1 MPSPA
6 ATSTSSSPVSQQH
19 GRDCPC
25 TAEER
30 SDFVTWVG
38 RLVHDHRA
46 YLARIAR
53 SEGAGAEDA
62 FDIVQEVFQTFLT
75 LPQARTLV
83 DAQTESAKLLT
94 VLVRNAAR
102 NRRRLAAVARP
113 HHSDAALLDALPAA
127 APSVDELIAAA
138 EDELKLRGCVQRL
151 NDVQRM
157 VVTLRMLD
165 EVDGENVA
173 RTLGITPG
181 HVAVLLHRAKVN
193 LQACMTAV
201 IQPPTPPSPNP

>member
-6 ATSTSSSPVSQQH
+6 DANIKSPPVSQPH

-25 TAEER
+25 TAEQR

-53 SEGAGAEDA
+53 REGASAEDA
-62 FDIVQEVFQTFLT
+62 FDIVQEAFQTFLT

-181 HVAVLLHRAKVN
+181 HVAVLLHRAKAN

-201 IQPPTPPSPNP
+201 NQPPATPNP